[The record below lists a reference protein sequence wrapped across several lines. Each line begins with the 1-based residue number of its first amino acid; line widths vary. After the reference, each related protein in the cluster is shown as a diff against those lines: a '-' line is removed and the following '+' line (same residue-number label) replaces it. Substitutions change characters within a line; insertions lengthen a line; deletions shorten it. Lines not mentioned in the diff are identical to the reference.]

1 MVTGTG
7 TLAPLVWPGIKSVWG
22 MEYKQYPALYSQF
35 FTKDKSTQ
43 TFERMQG
50 VTSLPLAGIKEEG
63 GDLPFVG
70 ISQAFQR
77 DYMNVTYAIGTV
89 VTREMMEDEKYG
101 VIKKLPKLL
110 AQSMYQT
117 EETVAH
123 NVLNNGFTAQ
133 GDEPD
138 GVAIF
143 STAHPL
149 AGQDGGTEQNT
160 LTTTADLNQS
170 SLEQALIDIS
180 DFVDEQGLKLRCYAK
195 TLLVSTA
202 DQWVAE
208 KILKTKL
215 EVGSADNTI
224 NPMSN
229 QGLKLVVSPY
239 LTDNDA
245 WFLITDC
252 PDGLTFLTRREAD
265 VDRDND
271 FDSHNLKFSTSKRFS
286 VGVTN
291 FRGVFGVAGT

>member
-7 TLAPLVWPGIKSVWG
+7 TLATLVWPGIKSVYG
-22 MEYKQYPALYSQF
+22 IEYKQYPALYSQF
-35 FTKDKSTQ
+35 FTKEKSTQ

-70 ISQAFQR
+70 ISQAFQK
-77 DYMNVTYAIGTV
+77 DYTNVTYAIGTV

-117 EETVAH
+117 EETIAH
-123 NVLNNGFTAQ
+123 NVLNNGFTTEESA
-133 GDEPD
+133 D
-138 GVAIF
+138 GSTVF
-143 STAHPL
+143 STTHPL
-149 AGQDGGTEQNT
+149 AGQAGGTEQNT
-160 LTTTADLNQS
+160 LTTAADLNQS

-180 DFVDEQGLKLRCYAK
+180 DLVDDQSLKLRCYAK
-195 TLLVSTA
+195 TLVVPTA
-202 DQWVAE
+202 SQWIAE
-208 KILKTKL
+208 KILKTNK
-215 EVGSADNTI
+215 EVGSADNTM

-229 QGLKLVVSPY
+229 QNIKLVVSPY

-245 WFLITDC
+245 WFLVTDC
-252 PDGLTFLTRREAD
+252 PEGLTFFTRREAD

-271 FDSHNLKFSTSKRFS
+271 FDSHNLKFSSSKRYS

-291 FRGVFGVAGT
+291 FRGVYGVAGT